1 MSVSQYLTNSFKM
14 VKDWSLDRDETL
26 KTSEKPFHEKP
37 LISEQTWIRAY
48 HFLFDNEGEN
58 EVQYCK
64 QKKLFIVAKKE
75 NTHYITKNFIS
86 GNYDLMTVAFD
97 DFIDYNRGVR
107 LVKLDR
113 KNWINSTCT
122 CGWYL
127 KNYNCYHLI
136 VVAVNKGLTT
146 IVNDYKDVPIERK
159 LKRGR
164 KAKVKEAL
172 KRNHDQK
179 NIFMLKLIFQFLCTK

>member
-1 MSVSQYLTNSFKM
+1 MI
-14 VKDWSLDRDETL
+14 KDWSLDRDESL
-26 KTSEKPFHEKP
+26 KTSVKPSHEKP

-64 QKKLFIVAKKE
+64 QNFFYLVAKKE
-75 NTHYITKNFIS
+75 NTQYITKNFIS
-86 GNYDLMTVAFD
+86 GNYDLMTIAFD

-107 LVKLDR
+107 LVKRDR